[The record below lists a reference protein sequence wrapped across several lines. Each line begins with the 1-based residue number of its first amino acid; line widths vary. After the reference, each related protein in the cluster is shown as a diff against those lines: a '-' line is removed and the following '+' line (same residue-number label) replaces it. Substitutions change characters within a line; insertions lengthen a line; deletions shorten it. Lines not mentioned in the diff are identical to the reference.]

1 MKKQCLNLS
10 FFFVNSLFL
19 LCSVSF
25 CINLFMSNLRLGSL
39 NINGARDYRKRA
51 MLFDLIKKINIDVM
65 FVQETHTDVQNEN
78 AWKMEWAGEVIMSHK
93 TNISG
98 GVAILLRKNII
109 PVSFE
114 VENVVEGQLLKLRAE
129 FEKCIVVFINMYA
142 PVLGGERVSFLN
154 KVRDAVENCKP
165 EEYLFIGG
173 DFNCTENDNI
183 DRNHKEPHMES
194 QCVLR
199 QIIKEHDLYDIWRVL
214 NKIQRQYT
222 WTQVREYH
230 VTMVRLDRW
239 YCFKHHFNTIVLC
252 NFTCTF
258 F

>member
-1 MKKQCLNLS
+1 MMKKQCLNLS

-19 LCSVSF
+19 LFSVSF
-25 CINLFMSNLRLGSL
+25 FLFMSNLRLGSL
-39 NINGARDYRKRA
+39 NINGARDHRKRA
-51 MLFDLIKKINIDVM
+51 MLFELIKQKNIDVM

-78 AWKMEWAGEVIMSHK
+78 AWKMEWEGEVIMSHK

-129 FEKCIVVFINMYA
+129 FENCIVVFINMYA
-142 PVLGGERVSFLN
+142 PVLGGERVFFLN

-173 DFNCTENDNI
+173 DFNCTENDSI
-183 DRNHKEPHMES
+183 DRN
-194 QCVLR
+194 
-199 QIIKEHDLYDIWRVL
+199 
-214 NKIQRQYT
+214 QRTSYGIT
-222 WTQVREYH
+222 T
-230 VTMVRLDRW
+230 
-239 YCFKHHFNTIVLC
+239 CFATNYKRT
-252 NFTCTF
+252 
-258 F
+258 